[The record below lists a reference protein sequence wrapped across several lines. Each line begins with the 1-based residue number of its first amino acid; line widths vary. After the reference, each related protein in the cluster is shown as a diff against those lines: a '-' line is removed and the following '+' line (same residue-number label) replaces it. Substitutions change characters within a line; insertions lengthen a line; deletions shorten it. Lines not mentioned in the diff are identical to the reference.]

1 MDVVKQTNKQT
12 NKTKQTNTRRMLLT
26 MQGGRKQQQQQTETK
41 MTRYRFSPYN
51 LPCTDVR
58 WKIIPANMI

>member
-1 MDVVKQTNKQT
+1 
-12 NKTKQTNTRRMLLT
+12 

-51 LPCTDVR
+51 LSCTDVR